1 MAIQFHE
8 GDLVRCID
16 NRKATRYEKYLLCG
30 RVIKDQHGD
39 LYVNVISRSSYE
51 AMGSNDSGCNWYMVR
66 NVLKLIGVN
75 ECASPLASM
84 FE

>member
-16 NRKATRYEKYLLCG
+16 NKRATRYERYLLCG

-39 LYVNVISRSSYE
+39 LYVNVISRSNYS
-51 AMGSNDSGCNWYMVR
+51 AMGGDDSGANWYMER
-66 NVLKLIGVN
+66 KVLRLIGAN

>member
-8 GDLVRCID
+8 GDLVRCV
-16 NRKATRYEKYLLCG
+16 NNKKATRYERYLLCG
-30 RVIKDQHGD
+30 RVINDHRGD
-39 LYVNVISRSSYE
+39 LYVNVISRSNYN
-51 AMGSNDSGCNWYMVR
+51 AMGGDDSGANWYMNR
-66 NVLKLIGVN
+66 DVLKLIVAN